1 VIQDFEYALDLFFK
15 FDLSKKN
22 AKTNTRMT
30 YRILPTASA
39 TFTVEEMMD
48 YDPYGK
54 ILRHYSTGGE
64 KYLTTQHQ
72 RDTETGLDYRGARF
86 YDCDVAR
93 FLSVDPLAVKYPS
106 MSGYIYVGGV
116 LRLAVDPDG

>member
-1 VIQDFEYALDLFFK
+1 
-15 FDLSKKN
+15 
-22 AKTNTRMT
+22 MT
-30 YRILPTASA
+30 YRILPTSDA

-54 ILRHYSTGGE
+54 ILRQYSTGGE
-64 KYLTTQHQ
+64 KYLTIQHQ

-106 MSGYIYVGGV
+106 MSGYIYVGGN
-116 LRLAVDPDG
+116 AVDGG